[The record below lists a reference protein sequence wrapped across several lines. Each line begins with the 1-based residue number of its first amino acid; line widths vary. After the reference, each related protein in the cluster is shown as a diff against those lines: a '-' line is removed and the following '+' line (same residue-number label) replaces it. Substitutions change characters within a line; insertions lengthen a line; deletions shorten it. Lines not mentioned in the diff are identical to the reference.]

1 MVEKSEINEYC
12 PELDMG
18 DEEEQNKELSKHP
31 RGIHVRRNAAMRAI
45 NRDRHAKRSFVISD
59 THLGHYNIIGY
70 CDRPFETLEEMNE
83 TLIQNWNDAIKN
95 NDTVYFLGD
104 LAFGK
109 AHTTDYWLDQL
120 NGNILC
126 FRGNHDTSPN
136 IEFINSAKI
145 TLGGMNFYMTH
156 DPMTV
161 DYGWKGWILHG
172 HHHNNH
178 PYDYPYIHYE
188 NKTINVS
195 VELTDYKPINVRDLL
210 LDIASHK
217 NYSVVGTVMNT
228 VFVGTY

>member
-1 MVEKSEINEYC
+1 MVKKSEINEYC

-109 AHTTDYWLDQL
+109 AHTEET
-120 NGNILC
+120 
-126 FRGNHDTSPN
+126 
-136 IEFINSAKI
+136 KI
-145 TLGGMNFYMTH
+145 
-156 DPMTV
+156 
-161 DYGWKGWILHG
+161 K
-172 HHHNNH
+172 
-178 PYDYPYIHYE
+178 
-188 NKTINVS
+188 
-195 VELTDYKPINVRDLL
+195 
-210 LDIASHK
+210 IAP
-217 NYSVVGTVMNT
+217 
-228 VFVGTY
+228 F